1 MEWIKRNLL
10 FVVGLAVAVVLL
22 GAGVFYFLGQMEA
35 ATTASGNLDTSS
47 EQLNTLYKRD
57 PFPSEEN
64 IKAAKAE
71 QERIGA
77 FKKGVSSLFSP
88 GPLPEKLETASFKA
102 LLENNIALLNLQ
114 AQRYG
119 VKLPEKYSFT
129 FENQRQQMQLDQK
142 ALVPLS
148 VQLSDIS
155 QMSSILFNG
164 KIHELVWFRRAGI
177 VSNEVGSDILNKKT
191 ASNAITGVVTYPY
204 EVQFNCFSAEL
215 AAIISALASSKEMFV
230 LKTLNIERADE
241 ATTLEAPT
249 MSTGMMGGMDPALA
263 ARYGIRGGMSPAI
276 AMRYGLMGGRGGMQ
290 PGAAAATTPT
300 AVAPTKPGAPVLDEK
315 ALRITMGIDVLKLF
329 PVKTNAPAVRTSPP
343 STR

>member
-22 GAGVFYFLGQMEA
+22 GVGVFYFLGQMEA

-71 QERIGA
+71 QERIGT
-77 FKKGVSSLFSP
+77 FKKGVSSLFAP
-88 GPLPEKLETASFKA
+88 GNLPEKLDTASFKA

-155 QMSSILFNG
+155 QISSILFNG

-177 VSNEVGSDILNKKT
+177 ASNEVGSDILSKKT
-191 ASNAITGVVTYPY
+191 SSNAITGVVTYPY

-215 AAIISALASSKEMFV
+215 AAIIGALASSKEMFV

-241 ATTLEAPT
+241 TTTLEAPT
-249 MSTGMMGGMDPALA
+249 MSSGMMGGMDPALA
-263 ARYGIRGGMSPAI
+263 ARYGMRGGMSPAI
-276 AMRYGLMGGRGGMQ
+276 AMRYGLMGGRGGMT
-290 PGAAAATTPT
+290 PGAAAATTPSV
-300 AVAPTKPGAPVLDEK
+300 VAPTKPGAPVLDEK

-329 PVKTNAPAVRTSPP
+329 PVKTNAPAARTSPP